1 MKSKPFAI
9 LFSLVIAFTLWLYV
23 ITVVSPDFSQEY
35 QNVPVDLSGE
45 SVLSEKGLML
55 ITENVPVA
63 KVTLNGNRSDLA
75 EINRENLT
83 LVADLS
89 KISEAGV
96 HKLTYTVTPPGSMA
110 VSVEDRE
117 PKTITVEVVERQT
130 AKVPVQVSYT
140 GTLPEDYIMDKGRE
154 NLSVTEVTVSGPRD
168 VVEQIDR
175 AVIEINC
182 DGRTETVVE
191 DLRYKLCD
199 ENGEPLDVSLITT
212 DVEQVHLEVRVSR
225 VKTIPL
231 RLTVNAGGGATEE
244 RSSIV
249 IDPEEITISGND
261 IALEGLEELILGT
274 INLGDIQQGETREF
288 EISSV
293 LPEGIRNESGITT
306 AVVHI
311 SFPDLTKKEFTITDI
326 RTVNVAEGMEATL
339 VTKQLTITVRGPKE
353 QVLALTAKDIS
364 AVLDLTDVVN
374 TDTLELM
381 STFADKFPD
390 LGVLGKPTVTVTVA
404 VPETQP
410 TEPTEE

>member
-1 MKSKPFAI
+1 M
-9 LFSLVIAFTLWLYV
+9 
-23 ITVVSPDFSQEY
+23 
-35 QNVPVDLSGE
+35 
-45 SVLSEKGLML
+45 
-55 ITENVPVA
+55 
-63 KVTLNGNRSDLA
+63 
-75 EINRENLT
+75 
-83 LVADLS
+83 
-89 KISEAGV
+89 
-96 HKLTYTVTPPGSMA
+96 
-110 VSVEDRE
+110 
-117 PKTITVEVVERQT
+117 
-130 AKVPVQVSYT
+130 
-140 GTLPEDYIMDKGRE
+140 
-154 NLSVTEVTVSGPRD
+154 
-168 VVEQIDR
+168 
-175 AVIEINC
+175 
-182 DGRTETVVE
+182 
-191 DLRYKLCD
+191 
-199 ENGEPLDVSLITT
+199 SLITT

-374 TDTLELM
+374 TDTLVPM
-381 STFADKFPD
+381 ITFADKFPD